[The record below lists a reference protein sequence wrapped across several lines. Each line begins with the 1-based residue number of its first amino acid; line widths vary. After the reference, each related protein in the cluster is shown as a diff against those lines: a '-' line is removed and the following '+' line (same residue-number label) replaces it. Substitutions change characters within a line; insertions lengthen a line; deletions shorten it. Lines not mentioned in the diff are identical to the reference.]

1 MGQVIMNGERR
12 HNLGTH
18 SDYRYFQFLQKT
30 APILSKSVYLLQ
42 LLLAFEM
49 VSRSIIL

>member
-30 APILSKSVYLLQ
+30 APILSKPVYLL
-42 LLLAFEM
+42 LSLAFEM